1 MDASPPRWHPL
12 PVRLSPPERAALV
25 QLAARD
31 RVPLA
36 GLVRWALR
44 EYLRTQGL
52 WPPPVPQRPDPAPAG
67 EG

>member
-1 MDASPPRWHPL
+1 MDASHRWHPL
-12 PVRLSPPERAALV
+12 PVRLSPDERAALV
-25 QLAARD
+25 TLASRD

-52 WPPPVPQRPDPAPAG
+52 WPPPHSGPAPHQS
-67 EG
+67 

>member
-1 MDASPPRWHPL
+1 MDAGRQPRWHPL
-12 PVRLSPPERAALV
+12 PIRLSPPERDALV
-25 QLAARD
+25 RLAARD

-52 WPPPVPQRPDPAPAG
+52 WPPPAPPAHRAT
-67 EG
+67 EK